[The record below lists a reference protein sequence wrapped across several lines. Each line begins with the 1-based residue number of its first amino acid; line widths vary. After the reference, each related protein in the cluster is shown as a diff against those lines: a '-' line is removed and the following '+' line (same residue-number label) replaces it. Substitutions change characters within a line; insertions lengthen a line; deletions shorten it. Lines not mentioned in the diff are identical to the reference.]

1 MTSPDTESAAKP
13 AAPPWSRQLLS
24 TAIVAIAVGLWLLLD
39 SLGMPVPDMKRHWP
53 VIVLLGG
60 IASFADFA
68 LVSHRAV
75 SLALGV
81 SGIGFGWFFY
91 TFTTGSAQFKQI
103 GEWWP
108 ALPMILGASLLAG
121 WAAQREKSIALFA
134 SGAIAVGIALSGWGA
149 GRWPMQLVWGG
160 VLVAIGLVFLWRIL
174 SHRD

>member
-1 MTSPDTESAAKP
+1 MASRDNESATKP

-39 SLGMPVPDMKRHWP
+39 ALGLPVPDMKRHWP

-91 TFTTGSAQFKQI
+91 TFTTGSAQLKQI
-103 GEWWP
+103 GDWWP
-108 ALPMILGASLLAG
+108 ALPMILGASMLAG

-134 SGAIAVGIALSGWGA
+134 SGAIAVGVALSGWGA

-160 VLVAIGLVFLWRIL
+160 VLVTIGAVFLWRIL
-174 SHRD
+174 SLRD